1 MKLFDFKKAD
11 GGITAIIIVIVILIF
26 LGWLV
31 NMGGRECRTN
41 KECGK
46 DSYCGSDFACHQTP
60 VIEKSPV
67 VVERHYTVPALILG
81 VAIIVAAVI
90 FRWDKIKP
98 KNSRSGEVQT
108 TIEDVNRLR
117 TP

>member
-11 GGITAIIIVIVILIF
+11 GGVTAIIIVIVILIF

-41 KECGK
+41 KECGE

-90 FRWDKIKP
+90 FRWDKIRP
-98 KNSRSGEVQT
+98 SLARSEETEASSEPVS
-108 TIEDVNRLR
+108 RLR